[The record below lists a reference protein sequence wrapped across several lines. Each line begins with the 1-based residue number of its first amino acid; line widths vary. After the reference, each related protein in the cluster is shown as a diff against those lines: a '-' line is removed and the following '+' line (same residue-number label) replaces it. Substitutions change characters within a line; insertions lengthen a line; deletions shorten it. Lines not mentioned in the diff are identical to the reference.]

1 MEEIDYK
8 MIDLAFNQID
18 NNIES
23 IKSNIKK
30 AKEILDIKE

>member
-8 MIDLAFNQID
+8 LIDLAFNQID
-18 NNIES
+18 SNIES

-30 AKEILDIKE
+30 AKEVLDIKE

>member
-18 NNIES
+18 SNIES
-23 IKSNIKK
+23 IKYNIKK
-30 AKEILDIKE
+30 AKEVIDIKE

>member
-18 NNIES
+18 SNIES

-30 AKEILDIKE
+30 ANGILDIKE

>member
-8 MIDLAFNQID
+8 MIDLVFNQID
-18 NNIES
+18 SNIES

-30 AKEILDIKE
+30 AKEVLDIKE

>member
-18 NNIES
+18 SNIES
-23 IKSNIKK
+23 IKFNIKK
-30 AKEILDIKE
+30 ANEMLDIKE